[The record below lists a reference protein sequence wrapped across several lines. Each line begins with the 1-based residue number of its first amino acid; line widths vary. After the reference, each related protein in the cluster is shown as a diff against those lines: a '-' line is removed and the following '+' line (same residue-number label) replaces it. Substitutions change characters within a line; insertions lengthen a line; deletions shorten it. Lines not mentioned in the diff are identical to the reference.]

1 MKMSASERWA
11 LYPMHLIF
19 MFLIHFCFG
28 GMNVL
33 WSITY
38 GEHSAGTYIFSALF
52 LLTWLLYSM
61 SMRKRRVDFMIL
73 TSIYWLGGLALFLF
87 FHIFNQDS
95 IITFILL
102 FPFYGSLL
110 GFSNSF
116 INTSYE
122 TTGFIAVNLLCYAI
136 ILLFTLLAG
145 RHSKRLNKT
154 V

>member
-1 MKMSASERWA
+1 MKMSPSERWA
-11 LYPMHLIF
+11 LYPMHLCF

-38 GEHSAGTYIFSALF
+38 GEDSAGTYVFSALF
-52 LLTWLLYSM
+52 LFTWLLYSM
-61 SMRKRRVDFMIL
+61 SMRNRRVDFMIL
-73 TSIYWLGGLALFLF
+73 TSLYWLGGLAFFLF
-87 FHIFNQDS
+87 FYTYNQDS
-95 IITFILL
+95 SITFILL

-110 GFSNSF
+110 GFSQLF

-122 TTGFIAVNLLCYAI
+122 TTGLITSHLLCYAM
-136 ILLFTLLAG
+136 ILLFTLFAG

-154 V
+154 M

>member
-38 GEHSAGTYIFSALF
+38 GEYSAGSYVFSALF
-52 LLTWLLYSM
+52 LFTWLLYSM

-73 TSIYWLGGLALFLF
+73 SSIYWLGGLAFFLLF
-87 FHIFNQDS
+87 FALHQS
-95 IITFILL
+95 SSITFILL
-102 FPFYGSLL
+102 FPFYGTLL
-110 GFSNSF
+110 GFSKLF
-116 INTSYE
+116 INTSFE
-122 TTGFIAVNLLCYAI
+122 TTGLITLNLLYYAI
-136 ILLFTLLAG
+136 IMLFTLFTG
-145 RHSKRLNKT
+145 RRSQHLNKT
-154 V
+154 L

>member
-33 WSITY
+33 WSIIY
-38 GEHSAGTYIFSALF
+38 GEYSAGTYVFSALF
-52 LLTWLLYSM
+52 LFTWLLYAM

-73 TSIYWLGGLALFLF
+73 TSIYWLVGLAFFLF
-87 FHIFNQDS
+87 FHTFNQS
-95 IITFILL
+95 SSITFILL

-110 GFSNSF
+110 GFSQFF
-116 INTSYE
+116 INKPYE
-122 TTGFIAVNLLCYAI
+122 TTGLITLNLLCYAI
-136 ILLFTLLAG
+136 IMLFTLLAA
-145 RHSKRLNKT
+145 RHSKQPNKNM
-154 V
+154 